1 MTPKPALAA
10 VAALLLGPAQ
20 AAVLYSNAGP
30 IAVNETGAG
39 SNLPAMTLSRG
50 TTAADTLYFRF
61 TLTELLSDSST
72 ENYFAAFQFY
82 SGVDERLGVDNGWWA
97 YAYSVFNT
105 SSGDMDLMT
114 ANPDPDV
121 SYQNVRATDAP
132 ITIAMQVD
140 FVDGDNDNVTVWLAP
155 DFGLAAAAQNAA
167 ITTTF
172 TADVTFDEIHLR
184 EGGGGGGWTFADIR
198 IADSPVDIGFVPEPS
213 AALLAGLGL
222 LGLLRRRR

>member
-30 IAVNETGAG
+30 IAVDETGAG

-82 SGVDERLGVDNGWWA
+82 SGGNERLGVGNGWWA

-121 SYQNVRATDAP
+121 SYQNVRSTDAP

-140 FVDGDNDNVTVWLAP
+140 FVDGADDNVTVWLAP
-155 DFGLAAAAQNAA
+155 DFGLTPAAQDPA

-184 EGGGGGGWTFADIR
+184 EGGGAGGWTFADIR